1 LSTETYTLKQAMERL
16 GLQSANA
23 FFQLER
29 KYPEAFVIMKRGSG
43 KDAKSR
49 TGVEYDKA
57 TLDRFALRRE
67 YFKQDNP

>member
-1 LSTETYTLKQAMERL
+1 MSTETYTLKQAMERL

-29 KYPEAFVIMKRGSG
+29 KHPEAFVVIKRASS

-49 TGVEYDKA
+49 SGVEYDKA
-57 TLDRFALRRE
+57 ALERFAERRE
-67 YFKQDNP
+67 SLKREKP